1 MTQRPDIV
9 YCNEC
14 SRQVGERLFAS
25 APRADVWLLL
35 EYGGAWGNKAL
46 PESDLAPELKAHLNG
61 WLDAA
66 PNSKF
71 LFIKQRDGQTNG
83 PRLYVAL
90 SRESDPRL
98 YRFDLPDY
106 DALRSL
112 DLSAIV
118 QEDTAYDSCRSDEH
132 LIVVC
137 TNGRRDIACSK
148 YGVPVYNA
156 VAEIDPESTWQCTHM
171 GGHRF
176 AGVLA
181 ALPSGVCYGY
191 LDADDAADVVD
202 AVRKNELLV
211 ENTRGRSCYDA
222 PAQAADYYL
231 RGITGITTLSGFRL
245 REQTATGDDT
255 WLVRFDVLPE
265 GQTYAVRVRRVMSD
279 FVTYESSRDTEQHH
293 VPQFHLDGYEIDV
306 PAV

>member
-14 SRQVGERLFAS
+14 SRQVGERQFAS
-25 APRADVWLLL
+25 APRVDVWLLL

-46 PESDLAPELKAHLNG
+46 PESDLAPELKARLNT
-61 WLDAA
+61 WLDTT

-71 LFIKQRDGQTNG
+71 LFIKQREGQTSQ
-83 PRLYVAL
+83 PRFYVAL
-90 SRESDPRL
+90 SRETGSRL
-98 YRFDLPDY
+98 YRFDLSHDDALLMLDLNAVIQADAAY
-106 DALRSL
+106 DAHL
-112 DLSAIV
+112 
-118 QEDTAYDSCRSDEH
+118 TDERI
-132 LIVVC
+132 LAVC

-148 YGVPVYNA
+148 YGIPVYNA
-156 VAEIDPESTWQCTHM
+156 LAEIDAASVWQCTHM

-176 AGVLA
+176 AGLLA

-191 LDADDAADVVD
+191 LDADDARDVLD
-202 AVRKNELLV
+202 AVNRDDLLV

-231 RGITGITTLSGFRL
+231 RGITGITALDGFRL
-245 REQTATGDDT
+245 REQIATGDGVWT
-255 WLVRFDVLPE
+255 VRFDVLPE
-265 GQTYAVRVRRVMSD
+265 SATYAVRVRRAMSE

-293 VPQFHLDGYEIDV
+293 VPQFHLDGYEV
-306 PAV
+306 EAM

>member
-9 YCNEC
+9 FCNEC
-14 SRQVGERLFAS
+14 SRQVGERQFAS
-25 APRADVWLLL
+25 APRVDVWLLL

-46 PESDLAPELKAHLNG
+46 PESDLAPEIKSQLDA
-61 WLDAA
+61 WLDAT

-71 LFIKQRDGQTNG
+71 LFIKQHDGQTNG
-83 PRLYVAL
+83 PRFYVAL
-90 SRESDPRL
+90 SRETDSRL

-106 DALRSL
+106 TALRSL
-112 DLSAIV
+112 DLNAIA
-118 QEDTAYDSCRSDEH
+118 QAAPAYDSQLSDER
-132 LIVVC
+132 LFTVC

-148 YGVPVYNA
+148 YGLPVYN
-156 VAEIDPESTWQCTHM
+156 VLAEIDSASAWQCTHM

-176 AGVLA
+176 AGLLA

-191 LDADDAADVVD
+191 LDADDSHDVYE
-202 AVRKNELLV
+202 AVQRNDLLV

-231 RGITGITTLSGFRL
+231 RGITGVTALDSFRL

-255 WLVRFDVLPE
+255 WRVRFHVLPE
-265 GQTYAVRVRRVMSD
+265 AKTYAVRVRRAMSD

-293 VPQFHLDGYEIDV
+293 VPQFHLDGYEV
-306 PAV
+306 ETPQT